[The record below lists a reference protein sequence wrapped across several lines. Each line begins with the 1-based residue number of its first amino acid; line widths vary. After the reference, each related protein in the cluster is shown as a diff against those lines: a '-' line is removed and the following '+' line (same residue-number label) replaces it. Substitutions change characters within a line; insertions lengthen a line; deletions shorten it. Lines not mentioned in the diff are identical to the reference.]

1 MKTFHITLS
10 LLCMIAFGC
19 QKSVLDKQPLDA
31 ISGSTYWN
39 TEQDLQLYNN
49 AVYPLYITGFGTGF
63 ADAIYQ
69 PWGVASPQV
78 YGDVITDNAAPLSY
92 SKVAANEY
100 NTYLSGG
107 SGSGGWNFNN
117 LRTLNFFLDHY
128 QHANISDSIK
138 HVYAGEIY
146 FFKAWD
152 YFEKVKLFGDVPW
165 LTHALE
171 TNSPELYQPRT
182 PRAAVMDSIMSNI
195 DTAISWLPARA
206 IQQSRLPGRLNK
218 DMALHLKARIALH
231 EGTFRKYHGIADAD
245 RFIRLAATTAEALM
259 ATGNY
264 SIYKYPSTTD
274 PYNQLFAK
282 YSYSDNKEV
291 ILWKEYSA
299 TLQLGAA
306 FSRYFAQNLRH
317 QFGVTRNLMDEYL
330 CTDGSPISTSPLFNA
345 ADRGKI
351 RNEFANRDPRLAQT
365 VAQYGQYQL
374 SSSSI
379 QGSNNAPYPNLPGL
393 SGNKCPTGYR
403 LAKWFLNDPADWNR
417 VTNGMQA
424 DPIFRYAETL
434 LIYAEAKAELG
445 ECDQQ
450 VLDLTVNAIRDRVG
464 MVHLNIGSIPS
475 DPELDAAYG
484 TYCSYVPSPLL
495 REIRRERRVELAF
508 ENFRWDDLMRWDAGK
523 FLNIPVL
530 GMKFVQTDYPKITP
544 GKDIYLNADGYIEP
558 YQKTLTGRNRQFN
571 DRQYYFPIDIEDLI
585 LNNKLTQNPGWN
597 SK

>member
-1 MKTFHITLS
+1 MRRIIIPV
-10 LLCMIAFGC
+10 LCIAAISSCKKDF
-19 QKSVLDKQPLDA
+19 LDKQPLDV
-31 ISGSTYWN
+31 ISGATYWN

-49 AVYPLYITGFGTGF
+49 AVYPLYIMGYGTDF
-63 ADAIYQ
+63 ADAVYQ

-78 YGDVITDNAAPLSY
+78 YGDVITDNGAPLTY

-100 NTYLSGG
+100 NAYLSGG

-117 LRTLNFFLDHY
+117 IRTLNFFLDHY
-128 QHANISDSIK
+128 QHAAVSDSIR
-138 HVYAGEIY
+138 HIYAGEIY

-171 TNSPELYQPRT
+171 TNSPELYAPRT
-182 PRAAVMDSIMSNI
+182 PRAGVMDSIISNL
-195 DTAISWLPARA
+195 DLAIQWLPTRA
-206 IQQSRLPGRLNK
+206 IQQSQLPGRINK
-218 DMALHLKARIALH
+218 DIAMHLKARIALH
-231 EGTFRKYHGIADAD
+231 EGTFRKYHGLADGD
-245 RFIRLAATTAEALM
+245 RFIQLAATTAGALM

-264 SIYKYPSTTD
+264 SIYKYPSVAD
-274 PYNQLFAK
+274 PYNQMFAK
-282 YSYSDNKEV
+282 YTYSDNKEV

-299 TLQLGAA
+299 SLQLGAA

-330 CTDGSPISTSPLFNA
+330 CTDGQPISTSPLFNA
-345 ADRGKI
+345 ADRGVI

-365 VAQYGQYQL
+365 VAQYGQYEL
-374 SSSSI
+374 SASSI
-379 QGSNNAPYPNLPGL
+379 QGSNNAPLPNLPGL

-450 VLDLTVNAIRDRVG
+450 VLDQTVNAIRDRVG

-475 DPELDAAYG
+475 DPELD
-484 TYCSYVPSPLL
+484 
-495 REIRRERRVELAF
+495 
-508 ENFRWDDLMRWDAGK
+508 
-523 FLNIPVL
+523 
-530 GMKFVQTDYPKITP
+530 
-544 GKDIYLNADGYIEP
+544 
-558 YQKTLTGRNRQFN
+558 
-571 DRQYYFPIDIEDLI
+571 
-585 LNNKLTQNPGWN
+585 
-597 SK
+597 

>member
-1 MKTFHITLS
+1 MRRIIILV
-10 LLCMIAFGC
+10 LCIAAVSGC
-19 QKSVLDKQPLDA
+19 KKDFLDKQPLDV
-31 ISGSTYWN
+31 ISGATYWN

-49 AVYPLYITGFGTGF
+49 AVYPLYIMGYGTDF
-63 ADAIYQ
+63 ADAVYQ

-78 YGDVITDNAAPLSY
+78 YGDVITDNGAPLTY

-100 NTYLSGG
+100 NAYLSGG

-117 LRTLNFFLDHY
+117 IRTLNFFLDHY
-128 QHANISDSIK
+128 QHAAVSDSIK
-138 HVYAGEIY
+138 HIYAGEIY

-171 TNSPELYQPRT
+171 TNSPELYAPRT
-182 PRAAVMDSIMSNI
+182 PRAGVMDSIMSNL
-195 DTAISWLPARA
+195 DLAIQWLPTRA
-206 IQQSRLPGRLNK
+206 TQQSQLPGRINK
-218 DMALHLKARIALH
+218 DIAMHLKARIALH
-231 EGTFRKYHGIADAD
+231 EGTFRKYHGLADGD
-245 RFIRLAATTAEALM
+245 RFIQLAATTAEALM

-264 SIYKYPSTTD
+264 SIYKYPSVAD
-274 PYNQLFAK
+274 PYNQMFAK
-282 YSYSDNKEV
+282 YTYSDNKEV

-299 TLQLGAA
+299 SLQLGAA

-317 QFGVTRNLMDEYL
+317 QFGVTRNLIDEYL
-330 CTDGSPISTSPLFNA
+330 CTDGQPISTSPLFNA
-345 ADRGKI
+345 ADRGVI

-365 VAQYGQYQL
+365 VAQYGQYEL
-374 SSSSI
+374 ASSSI
-379 QGSNNAPYPNLPGL
+379 QGANNAPLPNLPGL

-424 DPIFRYAETL
+424 DPVFRYAETL

-450 VLDLTVNAIRDRVG
+450 VLDQTVNAIRDRVG
-464 MVHLNIGSIPS
+464 MVHLTIGSIPS
-475 DPELDAAYG
+475 DPELDAAYS
-484 TYCSYVPSPLL
+484 TYCNYTPSPLL

-530 GMKFVQTDYPKITP
+530 GMKFVQADYPKITP
-544 GKDIYLNADGYIEP
+544 GKDIYLNDDGYIEP

-571 DRQYYFPIDIEDLI
+571 ERQYYFPIDIEDLI
-585 LNNKLTQNPGWN
+585 LNDKLTQNPGWN